1 MSKNGEKNQK
11 SPVSVIQTD
20 WPPERWRHHR
30 LVLAVSGG
38 ADSVAMLRAFTQITQ
53 NSNMDDSGANMLVV
67 HVNHRLRSAE
77 SEGDARFVRELAER
91 LALPFIEETIP
102 PREMSYRIQKL
113 GSTEGA
119 ARELRYE
126 RLLAAAEENGAR
138 YILTAH
144 HAEDQIETVLQRLFR
159 GSALRGLSGIPRF
172 RRLNDAVTLVRP
184 MLSVRRTEIIDYLNR
199 LGQTYRT
206 DSSNGNPAYLRN
218 RIRNE
223 LVPLLGD
230 IFPNRFDHSL
240 LRFIGQCREVQTL
253 LERQKEALSERVDTD
268 SLLVARS
275 NNPRRT
281 VIPLISFQNTP
292 DYIVR
297 EYFKGVWESR
307 GWPLREMGA
316 KKWETLVRLIR
327 DESRKQAEFPGG
339 VVVKRMNNE
348 TLTLER
354 RG

>member
-1 MSKNGEKNQK
+1 MSKNGEKNRK
-11 SPVSVIQTD
+11 TPVSVILTD
-20 WPPERWRHHR
+20 WPPERWRRHR

-38 ADSVAMLRAFTQITQ
+38 ADSVAMLRAFAQIIQSSST
-53 NSNMDDSGANMLVV
+53 DDSGANLLVV

-77 SEGDARFVRELAER
+77 SEGDARFVRELAEQ

-102 PREMSYRIQKL
+102 PREMTYRIQKL

-159 GSALRGLSGIPRF
+159 GSALGGLAGIPRF

-184 MLSVRRTEIIDYLNR
+184 MLSVRREEIFNYLNR
-199 LGQTYRT
+199 LGQPYRT
-206 DSSNGNPAYLRN
+206 DSSNKSPAYLRN

-223 LVPLLGD
+223 LVPLLAD
-230 IFPNRFDHSL
+230 IFPNRFDRSL
-240 LRFIGQCREVQTL
+240 LRFIGQCREVQEL
-253 LERQKEALSERVDTD
+253 LDRQKETLAERVETD
-268 SLLVARS
+268 SLLL
-275 NNPRRT
+275 PRPKKSGQT
-281 VIPLISFQNTP
+281 VLPVGSFHDAP

-297 EYFKGVWESR
+297 EYFKGLWESR

-316 KKWETLVRLIR
+316 KKWDTLVRMIR
-327 DESRKQAEFPGG
+327 ENSRRQVEFPGG
-339 VVVKRMNNE
+339 VVVKRINE
-348 TLTLER
+348 TLLLGR
-354 RG
+354 